1 METPSCGSEKGQRL
15 LAFRSI
21 RCFFKK
27 LSFENESMFDIHN
40 YNSFLLAIIVFQ
52 LIPGPGTL
60 AIVQAAASGG
70 FKSGM
75 YAVYGT
81 LLGDCIYMSSALL
94 GLATLL
100 QNFPFVLEFAQFTGA
115 IYLLFIGSQ
124 KLFEKIEKVPENN
137 GLKKKDL
144 KVLKEALAICLT
156 NPKAI
161 MFFMAFFPLFL
172 AEDSNSITLFAM
184 MIHVTIISA
193 IYQTCLV
200 LMGNSAAKLLSQWK
214 YSKTIATRLAGI
226 AFIAFGAKLARNI
239 K

>member
-1 METPSCGSEKGQRL
+1 ML
-15 LAFRSI
+15 
-21 RCFFKK
+21 
-27 LSFENESMFDIHN
+27 DIQN

-52 LIPGPGTL
+52 LFPGAGTL
-60 AIVQAAASGG
+60 VILKAAASGG

-81 LLGDCIYMSSALL
+81 LLGDFIYMSSAVL
-94 GLATLL
+94 GLAALL
-100 QNFPFVLEFAQFTGA
+100 QHFPFVLKFAQLTGV
-115 IYLLFIGSQ
+115 IYLIFIGFQ
-124 KLFEKIEKVPENN
+124 KLVEKIEEVPQNHE
-137 GLKKKDL
+137 LKKNEL
-144 KVLKEALAICLT
+144 KVLREALAICLT

-172 AEDSNSITLFAM
+172 TESSKSITLFVM

-193 IYQTCLV
+193 MYQTCLV
-200 LMGNSAAKLLSQWK
+200 LVGNSAAKLISKWK

-226 AFIAFGAKLARNI
+226 AFIAFGVNLARNI